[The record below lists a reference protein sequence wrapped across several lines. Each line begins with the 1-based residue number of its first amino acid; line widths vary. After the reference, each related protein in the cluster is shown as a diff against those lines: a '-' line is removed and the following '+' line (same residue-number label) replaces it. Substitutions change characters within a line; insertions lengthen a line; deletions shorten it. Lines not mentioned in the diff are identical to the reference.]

1 TVSDASGP
9 LAGVT
14 VSVVGGTAVVAT
26 DSNGRFTINAPVGST
41 LRFSFIG
48 YQSKDL
54 PAAAN
59 MTVVLD
65 ADEST
70 LEQVVGVWYGNHKR
84 EHLRGAVSS
93 VDVDLT
99 MVSRPITDAGR
110 GLQRAVHGLF
120 ERLPTGEVSSDPII
134 KIRGHV

>member
-1 TVSDASGP
+1 MRNNLLFSVAFGLAFAFPVHTSLGKSYLLNLDATPLIMNEGVQNTVRGTVSDASGP

-26 DSNGRFTINAPVGST
+26 DSNGRFSINAPVGST

-65 ADEST
+65 ADESKI
-70 LEQVVGVWYGNHKR
+70 GRASWR
-84 EHLRGAVSS
+84 DRGE
-93 VDVDLT
+93 
-99 MVSRPITDAGR
+99 I
-110 GLQRAVHGLF
+110 
-120 ERLPTGEVSSDPII
+120 
-134 KIRGHV
+134 